1 MDILLD
7 NDFTIEPIEIDTEAI
22 LEDIAK
28 GIDEIIEITKNIDIG
43 AILNE

>member
-1 MDILLD
+1 MVRLID
-7 NDFTIEPIEIDTEAI
+7 NDFTIEPIEIDIESI

-28 GIDEIIEITKNIDIG
+28 CIDEIIEITKNIDIG